1 MGSDQLC
8 SWVGSYR
15 NLGRGLEMT
24 RNFDYLR
31 LNSRS
36 RNSGYSVFPFYIGK
50 LKITIF
56 HFLLSC
62 TIVFSLVW
70 GYFIYSVV
78 EAALRK
84 AGDSYQPVGEKSE
97 NGKSKD
103 NFHGTKFRIM

>member
-1 MGSDQLC
+1 MGDQLC

-15 NLGRGLEMT
+15 NLGNKPSSPSLVSTQSGRGREMT

-31 LNSRS
+31 LSSRS

-78 EAALRK
+78 EAALSK
-84 AGDSYQPVGEKSE
+84 AGDSFQPVGE
-97 NGKSKD
+97 N
-103 NFHGTKFRIM
+103 